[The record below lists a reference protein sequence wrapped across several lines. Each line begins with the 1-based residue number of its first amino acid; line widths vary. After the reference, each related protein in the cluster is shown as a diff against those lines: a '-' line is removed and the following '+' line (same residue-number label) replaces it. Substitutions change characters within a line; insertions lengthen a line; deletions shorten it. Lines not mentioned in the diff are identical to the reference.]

1 MTGREVLGGAT
12 AWFLSVCPEMQQG
25 QRRETRDERR
35 ETRDERR
42 ETRDERRETPDDG
55 RRVVGRS
62 GCCARGRTYTR
73 RNKFQ
78 KLAEWL
84 EVTRAFF

>member
-42 ETRDERRETPDDG
+42 ETPDDG

-73 RNKFQ
+73 VETNFRNSPSGSK
-78 KLAEWL
+78 
-84 EVTRAFF
+84 